1 MLIAPLIAGMG
12 GCIVHDQLTTLTI
25 NPDGSGDLLIL
36 RSNIRSTQRGSRAES
51 EIADYQASFDAQTHD
66 DFKRIRESGA
76 RLEMTMWLRKQV
88 PMAHVMRASLPDAAT
103 LKKLATVK
111 DASDTI
117 IIEPR
122 FTVSNAHRRLAFHFT
137 VSPDQ
142 IPPPS
147 SNADRL
153 THFKRA
159 RAMGISDFR
168 IAICEGKI
176 IDARGFIVANDGQSA
191 LLDVD
196 EISSL
201 LRAGDGNIEIFV
213 QWETSN

>member
-1 MLIAPLIAGMG
+1 MSYEEK
-12 GCIVHDQLTTLTI
+12 TL
-25 NPDGSGDLLIL
+25 
-36 RSNIRSTQRGSRAES
+36 E
-51 EIADYQASFDAQTHD
+51 
-66 DFKRIRESGA
+66 
-76 RLEMTMWLRKQV
+76 
-88 PMAHVMRASLPDAAT
+88 
-103 LKKLATVK
+103 KLATVR

-153 THFKRA
+153 AHFKRA

-176 IDARGFIVANDGQSA
+176 IDAHAVALFIFLCRSVVAAIVNG
-191 LLDVD
+191 
-196 EISSL
+196 
-201 LRAGDGNIEIFV
+201 RYRNICHCFHIF
-213 QWETSN
+213 